1 MAVKVKNE
9 LKIGILVVVAI
20 VMFVL
25 GLNFLKGK
33 SIFSSENEYYT
44 YYDNVQG
51 LQESASVQLS
61 GLTVGRVSGIE
72 LQKDKR
78 IKVIFTLDKKV
89 SIPTGS
95 FAKLAAADLI
105 SGTKIINLELSDSS
119 SSYLKD
125 GSFVQGKDF
134 TGLLDN
140 LSENVSPLV
149 SSLQHTIV
157 TVDTLV
163 HSVNSLFNEET
174 RRHLNQSMVSLDL
187 ALRQLAG
194 LATSLNDQS
203 KNLSGVIEN
212 ANSITAN
219 LANSNGK
226 ISNTLTN
233 LETFSNTLSR
243 AEMDKTLNSLQAAAA
258 GLQGIV
264 AKINDSQGSLGMMLS
279 DKQLYNNL
287 TETLSTLDVLL
298 ADLKAHP
305 AKYINVSVFGRK
317 VKQD

>member
-61 GLTVGRVSGIE
+61 GLAIGRVSGIE

-78 IKVIFTLDKKV
+78 IKVIFTLDKQV
-89 SIPTGS
+89 RIPTGS
-95 FAKLAAADLI
+95 FAKLASADLI
-105 SGTKIINLELSDSS
+105 SGTKIITLELADSTTGI
-119 SSYLKD
+119 LKD

-163 HSVNSLFNEET
+163 NSVNSLFNEET
-174 RRHLNQSMVSLDL
+174 RRHLNQSMVSLDV
-187 ALRQLAG
+187 ALKQLAG
-194 LATSLNDQS
+194 LAASLNSQS

-212 ANSITAN
+212 ANSITSN
-219 LANSNGK
+219 LANSNEK

-233 LETFSNTLSR
+233 LETFSNTLSK

-264 AKINDSQGSLGMMLS
+264 VKVNDNQGSIGMMLS

-287 TETLSTLDVLL
+287 TETLATLDILL
-298 ADLKAHP
+298 ADLKSHP

-317 VKQD
+317 VKQQ

>member
-9 LKIGILVVVAI
+9 LKIGILVVAAI

-61 GLTVGRVSGIE
+61 GLSIGRVSGIE

-89 SIPTGS
+89 KIPTGS
-95 FAKLAAADLI
+95 IAKLASADLI
-105 SGTKIINLELSDSS
+105 SGTKIIDLELSDSVTS
-119 SSYLKD
+119 TLKD
-125 GSFVQGKDF
+125 GSFIQGKDF

-149 SSLQHTIV
+149 SSLQHTII

-163 HSVNSLFNEET
+163 SSVNSLFNEET
-174 RRHLNQSMVSLDL
+174 RRHLNQSMTSLDVALKQLSEL
-187 ALRQLAG
+187 AA
-194 LATSLNDQS
+194 SLNNQS
-203 KNLSGVIEN
+203 SNLSGVIAN
-212 ANSITAN
+212 ANSITSN

-226 ISNTLTN
+226 ISNTLNN
-233 LETFSNTLSR
+233 LETFSNTLSGS
-243 AEMDKTLNSLQAAAA
+243 EMDKTLSSLQQAAS

-264 AKINDSQGSLGMMLS
+264 SKINDNQGSLGMILS

-287 TETLSTLDVLL
+287 TTTLSTLNILL

-317 VKQD
+317 VKSE